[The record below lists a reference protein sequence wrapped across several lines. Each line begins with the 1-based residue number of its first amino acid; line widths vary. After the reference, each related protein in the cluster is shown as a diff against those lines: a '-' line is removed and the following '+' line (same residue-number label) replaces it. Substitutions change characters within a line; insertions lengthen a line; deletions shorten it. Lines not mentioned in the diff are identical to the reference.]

1 MAGFDREGSGRRG
14 FRKPSKRNFGGSDRR
29 DSGRFGGKSRPQT
42 MNEVT
47 CDKCGERC
55 VVPFKPTGDKP
66 VYCSKCFRNKQDSAP
81 TGMTNHYA
89 AEFEKINRKLDKIMD
104 AMNIK

>member
-1 MAGFDREGSGRRG
+1 MAGFERAGSGRRG
-14 FRKPSKRNFGGSDRR
+14 FKKPGKRNFGGFAR
-29 DSGRFGGKSRPQT
+29 DSGRFGGKPRPQA

-66 VYCSKCFRNKQDSAP
+66 VYCSKCFRNNKDSASTSNINP
-81 TGMTNHYA
+81 YA
-89 AEFEKINRKLDKIMD
+89 GEFEKINRKLDRIMD
-104 AMNIK
+104 AMSIK